1 MHNRRIYRAARDLRC
16 WLYLGECFLGLEHV
30 GDLEVTCSAGM
41 GRHAGGYMDVVV
53 TAVVVVW

>member
-1 MHNRRIYRAARDLRC
+1 MHNRRIYRAARDPRC

-41 GRHAGGYMDVVV
+41 GWHAGVYMDVLG
-53 TAVVVVW
+53 AGI